1 MRNII
6 APRASQGNAVIDRS
20 GIQRLVQVKSSST
33 EGRRLM
39 DRMKKEVQ
47 HIYRDGV
54 LYKTVTTVYHPVPA
68 PEEARNVRKE
78 AKAD

>member
-1 MRNII
+1 
-6 APRASQGNAVIDRS
+6 
-20 GIQRLVQVKSSST
+20 
-33 EGRRLM
+33 M